1 MCRKQIGVFCAFIKL
16 NFMKYRPTDRVT
28 IVAAILLGSMI
39 QVHGQQIK
47 SFSFHPERVVQGAT
61 GSILGRAESGVI
73 IPGDSHTDLWV
84 HPELV
89 TIPGNP
95 PGCEFRARTTDRR
108 GRDQHSEFHY
118 FYTADLFHTLQSTEK
133 PAAKSWERI
142 SLSAGDFVI
151 QPGSNIS
158 ILAKLDHTWASAYI
172 YLGGDTILQ
181 AFTTQDS
188 ARYTVQSYLAI
199 EGEER
204 HTMLHISNSW
214 TIGTGRG
221 LYEPHVAEY
230 KGTLYMTVR
239 AEDGHGYVMVS
250 RDRGK
255 TWDRPVPWKWDNGE
269 VIPMN
274 QTMTKL
280 LAHSDGLALVYTRIT
295 DDNQKTFRNRAPLF
309 VADMDP
315 VALHLKKDT
324 ERIIV
329 PDKGLPVGNFWVW
342 PVSPTESYVTTAE
355 WPRDGRETNGD
366 IWLVKIYWKN
376 PNRLISETGSEK
388 P

>member
-1 MCRKQIGVFCAFIKL
+1 MLNVVITSMFKQIHKRCRRLQKGAIVLSVLFWNVIQL
-16 NFMKYRPTDRVT
+16 N
-28 IVAAILLGSMI
+28 
-39 QVHGQQIK
+39 GQQVAP
-47 SFSFHPERVVQGAT
+47 FSFHPVLELHGAT
-61 GSILGRAESGVI
+61 ESIIGRAESGVI
-73 IPGDSHTDLWV
+73 IPGDSHVDLWV

-95 PGCEFRARTTDRR
+95 VICEFRTRTTDRR
-108 GRDQHSEFHY
+108 GKDKHTEFHY
-118 FYTADLFHTLQSTEK
+118 FHTSDRFKFTLPAEK
-133 PAAKSWERI
+133 PAAKFWKRI

-158 ILAKLDHTWASAYI
+158 MPARLDHTWSSAYI

-188 ARYTVQSYLAI
+188 GRYTVQSYLAI

-204 HTMLHISNSW
+204 HTLLHISNSW
-214 TIGTGRG
+214 TIDTGRG

-269 VIPMN
+269 AIPMN

-280 LAHSDGLALVYTRIT
+280 LANSDGLALVYTRIT

-309 VADMDP
+309 VADIDP
-315 VALHLKKDT
+315 VTLGLKKNT

-342 PVSPTESYVTTAE
+342 TVSPTESYVTTAE
-355 WPRDGRETNGD
+355 WPRDGRESNGD